1 MAISTLGRAPMF
13 PAFRDPVAPSSVSDT
28 ATVNQAKSSSTT
40 TELSSFRAPQEASA
54 NSVLPSDSTSYTKA
68 VDPTEN
74 VEKFQQLLNRDIS
87 NLDPN
92 AKDVEQVKENE
103 EVPKVKKVDSEHYQ
117 KQIDEAISSYNDRLN
132 SDYIEFAENSTLN
145 NMVLTIKNY
154 INGQEFVQTLPP
166 EIKED
171 RIDSLNKLVKDPQN
185 PNVTE
190 IA

>member
-28 ATVNQAKSSSTT
+28 ATVNQAKSSSTA

-54 NSVLPSDSTSYTKA
+54 NSVLSLDTTSHIKA

-87 NLDPN
+87 NVDPN
-92 AKDVEQVKENE
+92 AKAVEQAKENE
-103 EVPKVKKVDSEHYQ
+103 KVPQVKKVDSEHYQ
-117 KQIDEAISSYNDRLN
+117 KQIEEAISNFNDRLS
-132 SDYIEFAENSTLN
+132 SDYIEFSENSTLN

>member
-28 ATVNQAKSSSTT
+28 ATVNQAKSSSTA

-54 NSVLPSDSTSYTKA
+54 NSVLPSDTTSHTKA

-87 NLDPN
+87 NVDPN
-92 AKDVEQVKENE
+92 AKAVEQAKENE
-103 EVPKVKKVDSEHYQ
+103 KVPQVKKVDSEHYQ
-117 KQIDEAISSYNDRLN
+117 KQIEEAISNFNDRLS
-132 SDYIEFAENSTLN
+132 SDYIEFSENSTLN
-145 NMVLTIKNY
+145 NMVLAIKNY